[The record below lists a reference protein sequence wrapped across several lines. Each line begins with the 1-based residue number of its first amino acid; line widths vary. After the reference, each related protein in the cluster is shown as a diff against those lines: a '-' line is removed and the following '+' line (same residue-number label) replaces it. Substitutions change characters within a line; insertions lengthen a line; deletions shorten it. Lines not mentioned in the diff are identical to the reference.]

1 MLGGNLPSL
10 FVGCRVSAEVEAAH
24 GQTRREQGVLVR
36 WDGAEDSDAVL
47 LLDSQ
52 LSELRLLTVSRLQLL
67 AIDELSLPPDS
78 FALSPQ
84 LVSSFG
90 AFLPKRPTTT
100 PPSPAAAPPATADAR
115 PPLTSAGSRDSAVD
129 PLFTPLDP
137 ALEAS
142 FLFGLLQT
150 RALKALQGLLR
161 VEAAKTHVLEGGLL
175 PSILASAAMPVPL
188 VGLHQSEVLHTDA
201 ADPRCGPTSPCPSS
215 YPTPPPTSPPTPTPT
230 QVLQTHVAM
239 LEQMHR
245 EVSPTVYPPVGRPPP
260 QRSNPNH

>member
-24 GQTRREQGVLVR
+24 GQTSREQGVLVR

-84 LVSSFG
+84 VISLYLPHLPYLYLRYISPQPNPNPNPKQLVRSFG
-90 AFLPKRPTTT
+90 AFLPKRLSTT
-100 PPSPAAAPPATADAR
+100 PPSPSASAAPATADAR
-115 PPLTSAGSRDSAVD
+115 PPLTRTDSAE
-129 PLFTPLDP
+129 FTPLDP

-150 RALKALQGLLR
+150 RALKALQ
-161 VEAAKTHVLEGGLL
+161 AAIPPLHL
-175 PSILASAAMPVPL
+175 P
-188 VGLHQSEVLHTDA
+188 
-201 ADPRCGPTSPCPSS
+201 
-215 YPTPPPTSPPTPTPT
+215 
-230 QVLQTHVAM
+230 
-239 LEQMHR
+239 
-245 EVSPTVYPPVGRPPP
+245 
-260 QRSNPNH
+260 

>member
-24 GQTRREQGVLVR
+24 GQTSREQGVLVR

-67 AIDELSLPPDS
+67 AIPNPNPDPSSSPSPNPNPDPNPIQVSRLQLLAIDELSLPPDS

-84 LVSSFG
+84 LVRSFG
-90 AFLPKRPTTT
+90 AFLPKRLIST
-100 PPSPAAAPPATADAR
+100 PPSPAAAAAPATADAR
-115 PPLTSAGSRDSAVD
+115 PPLTRTDSVE
-129 PLFTPLDP
+129 FTPLDP

-150 RALKALQGLLR
+150 RALKALQ
-161 VEAAKTHVLEGGLL
+161 AAIPPLHL
-175 PSILASAAMPVPL
+175 P
-188 VGLHQSEVLHTDA
+188 
-201 ADPRCGPTSPCPSS
+201 
-215 YPTPPPTSPPTPTPT
+215 
-230 QVLQTHVAM
+230 
-239 LEQMHR
+239 
-245 EVSPTVYPPVGRPPP
+245 
-260 QRSNPNH
+260 